1 MFFRRVVSSSVG
13 FGRRLK
19 VRGLIFLAIV
29 VILLALVGWIT
40 FGKDDGRASINLET
54 ETIRE
59 DTGEMMKSGS
69 ELLDDARDEV
79 EPDAAGT
86 SDDVPPPPPGR

>member
-1 MFFRRVVSSSVG
+1 MRA
-13 FGRRLK
+13 
-19 VRGLIFLAIV
+19 LIFLAIV

-40 FGKDDGRASINLET
+40 FGKDGGRASINLET
-54 ETIRE
+54 ETIRG

-79 EPDAAGT
+79 EPDAADT
-86 SDDVPPPPPGR
+86 SGSVAPPAPGR